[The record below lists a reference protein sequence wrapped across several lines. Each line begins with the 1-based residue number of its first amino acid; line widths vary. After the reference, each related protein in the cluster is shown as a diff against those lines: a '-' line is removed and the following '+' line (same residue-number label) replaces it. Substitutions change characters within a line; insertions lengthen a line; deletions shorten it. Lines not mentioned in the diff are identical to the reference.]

1 MELVHCS
8 LCRQDRVEVV
18 ALPLH
23 SMLVEVAAVL
33 HRNELL
39 AQENRDTVNHGV
51 SCQVC
56 RSSNGI
62 ATGMAGVR
70 PALLN
75 QQQISIGHERGGWK
89 VQQKNLM
96 KI

>member
-1 MELVHCS
+1 MVWGRVRAVKGKALLPLSDTSALRIQLQLVELPLMELVHCR
-8 LCRQDRVEVV
+8 LCRQDRVEII

-51 SCQVC
+51 SC
-56 RSSNGI
+56 
-62 ATGMAGVR
+62 
-70 PALLN
+70 
-75 QQQISIGHERGGWK
+75 
-89 VQQKNLM
+89 
-96 KI
+96 